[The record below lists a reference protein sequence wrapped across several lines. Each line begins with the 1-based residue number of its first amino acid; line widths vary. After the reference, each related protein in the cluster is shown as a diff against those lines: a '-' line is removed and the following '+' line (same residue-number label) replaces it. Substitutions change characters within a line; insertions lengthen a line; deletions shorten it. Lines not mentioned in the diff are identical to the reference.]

1 MARFN
6 HEDGAALKE
15 KELRLALVCGG
26 GLSLAV
32 YIHGVTKEILK
43 LIRASAAYHAEPDL
57 EKRRRLGYRDIK
69 SSENR
74 ESDTE
79 EIYFEVLKA
88 LGDNLDL
95 RVIVDVI
102 GGASAGGINGIFLA
116 RSLAHDLDDDHLRE
130 VWLKQADVA
139 ELRVGDGKPVAW
151 HKWLI
156 KPILRMLPRDSL
168 RGIGGHTDAS
178 GKLAA
183 LLPLRG
189 ARPPFDGEKLLA
201 ALHDAIDDMGSVSP
215 GGPSLMPDGHKLE
228 LFVTITDFFGYAQYI
243 PLDDPPMIEEREYRH
258 SLRFEYQRWPDGDEI
273 TEFSDRDV
281 AALAFAAR
289 ATSSYPGAFPPAQIG
304 EVDRLYA
311 ARQIEWVGR
320 EEFLERSFK
329 PYYRTGMDP
338 LKTSFM
344 DGSVLNNKP
353 FAETIEAIKGR
364 PAYRQVDRRL
374 VYIDPHPLP
383 PPPPPT
389 GAVPNFWSSLKAAL
403 SDIPRN
409 EPIHDDLAWIEGFN
423 LRVRRAKTII
433 EAARPEID
441 GLVSSVARGR
451 LDARHITADRI
462 TAWRERANDRAEK
475 EVGFAYEG
483 YARLKLTSV
492 LENIASLICVVC
504 GHAERSQEGG
514 WVSSVL
520 TAWAD
525 RRHIRPVDARMPLL
539 RRGLS
544 RPPIWVEFLRSFDVG
559 FRRRQIR
566 FTIESLNHLYGSL
579 DDPSYVE
586 VTTARLDK
594 LKGHFYDILDN
605 LRDLDEPDFINAG
618 TAARIRGLFGEEI
631 PVAGAAAET
640 DADALANFAV
650 ANADRIESALDELAR
665 DMNLAGRSQEA
676 DRIFAEF
683 AGDPGARMVRRELLV
698 DYLGFA
704 FWDIMTFIITS
715 WRDHGEFDEIRVTR
729 ISPDD
734 CEIIRPGGAAATLK
748 GTALGHFGAFFSRR
762 DRENDYLWGRLHGV
776 DRLLDILCSAA
787 DGEVP
792 GLKLKALA
800 MKKRAFEKI
809 LETERRHLTHS
820 RRLFETLSKEIDRI
834 ETGEE
839 TGEETSDQ
847 T

>member
-1 MARFN
+1 M
-6 HEDGAALKE
+6 KE

-32 YIHGVTKEILK
+32 YIHGVTKEVLK
-43 LIRASAAYHAEPDL
+43 LIRASKAYHSEPDL
-57 EKRRRLGYRDIK
+57 DKRRRLSFNDTE

-74 ESDTE
+74 ECDTE
-79 EIYFEVLKA
+79 EIYFEVLKT
-88 LGDNLDL
+88 LGDKLDL

-139 ELRVGDGKPVAW
+139 ELRAGDGKPVAW

-215 GGPSLMPDGHKLE
+215 GGSSLMPDGHKLE
-228 LFVTITDFFGYAQYI
+228 LFVTITDFFGYAQFI

-258 SLRFEYQRWPDGDEI
+258 ILSFEYQRWPDGDEI
-273 TEFSDRDV
+273 TEFSDTNV

-311 ARQIEWVGR
+311 ERRIEWVGR
-320 EEFLERSFK
+320 EEFLRRSFK

-353 FAETIEAIKGR
+353 FAETIEAVKGR

-389 GAVPNFWSSLKAAL
+389 GQVPNVWSSLKAAL

-409 EPIHDDLAWIEGFN
+409 EPIHDDLAWIDGFN

-451 LDARHITADRI
+451 LDARHISADKI
-462 TAWRERANDRAEK
+462 TTWRQRANDRSEK

-492 LENIASLICVVC
+492 LEHIASLICAVC
-504 GHAERSQEGG
+504 DYTERSEEGG

-520 TAWAD
+520 VAWAD
-525 RRHIRPVDARMPLL
+525 RRDIRPADATVRLL
-539 RRGLS
+539 RRNPS
-544 RPPIWVEFLRSFDVG
+544 QPPIWVKFLRTFDVG
-559 FRRRQIR
+559 YRHRQLR
-566 FTIESLNHLYGSL
+566 FTIQSLNHLYECL
-579 DDPSYVE
+579 NDPAYSE
-586 VTTARLDK
+586 VTTASLDK
-594 LKGHFYDILDN
+594 LKERFYDTLGR
-605 LRDLDEPDFINAG
+605 LRDLDGPEFISDR

-631 PVAGAAAET
+631 PVAGATIGT
-640 DADALANFAV
+640 DADALANFART
-650 ANADRIESALDELAR
+650 NADRIESTLNELAR
-665 DMNLAGRSQEA
+665 DMDLASLSQRA
-676 DRIFAEF
+676 DGIFTEF
-683 AGDPGARMVRRELLV
+683 EGEPGARIVRRQLLV

-734 CEIIRPGGAAATLK
+734 CETIRPGGAEATLK

-762 DRENDYLWGRLHGV
+762 DRENDYLWGRLHAA
-776 DRLLDILCSAA
+776 DRLIDILCSVVG
-787 DGEVP
+787 DTTPE
-792 GLKLKALA
+792 LELKALV
-800 MKKRAFEKI
+800 MKKQAFGKI
-809 LETERRHLTHS
+809 LETEQRHLTHIA
-820 RRLFETLSKEIDRI
+820 RLFQTLRGEIDRI
-834 ETGEE
+834 ETG
-839 TGEETSDQ
+839 DQ